1 VARFQPGHQKFGG
14 RKAGTPNK
22 LQVKTREE
30 LWAYIEQ
37 QCALGHQANPFQV
50 MVNLMV
56 SDPDSRLQAAI
67 ALADRLLPK
76 LKAVEISGDPD
87 RPLTFTDATA
97 RQARIAAL
105 LEKST
110 NGAY

>member
-1 VARFQPGHQKFGG
+1 MPHVKGTPKTPGSG
-14 RKAGTPNK
+14 RKKGSTNK
-22 LQVKTREE
+22 VALKTLVE
-30 LWAYIEQ
+30 
-37 QCALGHQANPFQV
+37 
-50 MVNLMV
+50 
-56 SDPDSRLQAAI
+56 LQAYLESQGVSPFTVLINTMRTTSDEKLKVVCAI

-110 NGAY
+110 NGTH